1 MINALVNALF
11 GCSHR
16 KTTFPLT
23 TGRTFDHTYVVCL
36 DCGTEFNYDWK
47 EMQIGKAIRVR
58 RGMAATAEP
67 ALQAPS
73 FGRFFA

>member
-23 TGRTFDHTYVVCL
+23 SGRTFDHAYVVCL
-36 DCGTEFNYDWK
+36 DCGTEFTYDWK
-47 EMQIGKAIRVR
+47 EMRMGKAIQARC
-58 RGMAATAEP
+58 GMAATAEP
-67 ALQAPS
+67 ARQAPS
-73 FGRFFA
+73 FCRFFA

>member
-11 GCSHR
+11 RCSHR

-23 TGRTFDHTYVVCL
+23 SGRTFDHTYVVCL
-36 DCGTEFNYDWK
+36 DCGTEFNYDWQ
-47 EMQIGKAIRVR
+47 EMRMGKAIPAR
-58 RGMAATAEP
+58 RGKAVTAEP
-67 ALQAPS
+67 AIQAPH